1 MATYKKENMS
11 KIKPDIFKA
20 RTREWDPV
28 KGKYRQ
34 YRSTQ
39 GRSPKQIEGNYK
51 AMFFAMVGIFTIS
64 IVCSILEYVG
74 LI

>member
-1 MATYKKENMS
+1 METNKKENMS
-11 KIKPDIFKA
+11 KTKPSIFKS
-20 RTREWDPV
+20 RTREWDQV

-39 GRSPKQIEGNYK
+39 GRSPKQIEGSYK
-51 AMFFAMVGIFTIS
+51 AMAFAVLGVFSIS
-64 IVCSILEYVG
+64 IVCSILQYIG

>member
-1 MATYKKENMS
+1 MATYKKENMG
-11 KIKPDIFKA
+11 KVKPNIFNA
-20 RTREWDPV
+20 RTKEWDSA

-39 GRSPKQIEGNYK
+39 GRSPKQIEGSYK
-51 AMFFAMVGIFTIS
+51 AMAFAMFGVVAIS
-64 IVCSILEYVG
+64 IACSVLQYFG

>member
-1 MATYKKENMS
+1 METNKKENMS
-11 KIKPDIFKA
+11 KTKPSIFKS
-20 RTREWDPV
+20 RTIEWDPV

-39 GRSPKQIEGNYK
+39 GRSPKQIEGSYK
-51 AMFFAMVGIFTIS
+51 AMAFAVLGVFSIS
-64 IVCSILEYVG
+64 IVCSILQYIG

>member
-1 MATYKKENMS
+1 METNKKENMS
-11 KIKPDIFKA
+11 KTKLSIFKS

-39 GRSPKQIEGNYK
+39 GRSPKQIEGSYK
-51 AMFFAMVGIFTIS
+51 AMAFAVLGVFSIS
-64 IVCSILEYVG
+64 IVCSILQYIG